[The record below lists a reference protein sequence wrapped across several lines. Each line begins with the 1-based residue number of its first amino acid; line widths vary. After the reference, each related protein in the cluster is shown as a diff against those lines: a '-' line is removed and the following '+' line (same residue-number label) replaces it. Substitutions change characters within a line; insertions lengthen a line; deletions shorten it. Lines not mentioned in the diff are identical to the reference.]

1 MNASAARHRVHQR
14 PWGHRFLA
22 YAVAALLLSLLA
34 AAHPRVA
41 AAQTNTAEISGMVV
55 DDQGGLLP
63 GASVT
68 ATHLASGRRTEALTD
83 SAGRFFL
90 PGLSVGSYDLT
101 VHLDGFRAALQSN
114 IVLALGQRLD
124 LSFRLAVGG
133 VAETI
138 TVTGAAPLLQTTSAE
153 VAEVVRNQQVVNLP
167 LNGRQFLQLALLTDN
182 VVVPPGG
189 TRGAALQQ
197 AGSLFSVAGQR
208 SGHNIYL
215 LDGVKVTDEYFNN
228 LVVSPSVDAIQ
239 EFKIQS
245 NTMSAEFGFTLG
257 GWAIFR
263 CTSRS
268 STTSRTARPS
278 GQTARFFPRAS

>member
-1 MNASAARHRVHQR
+1 
-14 PWGHRFLA
+14 
-22 YAVAALLLSLLA
+22 
-34 AAHPRVA
+34 
-41 AAQTNTAEISGMVV
+41 MVV

-189 TRGAALQQ
+189 TRGAGIRPASSSAAARPERASPTTSASSISRMLPSR
-197 AGSLFSVAGQR
+197 ASRCSACRSRKSTAAPLSTTTAPNTPARMRFFVSVT
-208 SGHNIYL
+208 
-215 LDGVKVTDEYFNN
+215 GVPRVGP
-228 LVVSPSVDAIQ
+228 VVSLVEYA
-239 EFKIQS
+239 
-245 NTMSAEFGFTLG
+245 A
-257 GWAIFR
+257 
-263 CTSRS
+263 
-268 STTSRTARPS
+268 PS
-278 GQTARFFPRAS
+278 GRWVAR